1 MRVLLL
7 VNSTASSVTS
17 RKRAQIRKVLAS
29 QHDVEV
35 AETSRRGHAELLARA
50 AAEDDFDVVA
60 VFAGDGTLNEA
71 ATGLLHTRT
80 VIAPLPGGSTNVYAQ
95 TLGYPRG
102 AVDGARALVDALEQG
117 STSRIG
123 VGLAG
128 TRAFLFCAGI
138 GFDAAVIR
146 RVEEHPRW
154 IKRLASH
161 PVHVAAALRTFF
173 SDEGR
178 RTRAHV
184 AVGDGTHLSNVR
196 FAVVSKSNPYT
207 YLGHIPINLAHNA
220 GIDTKL
226 SLTAFTGL
234 HALTLLGGAASA
246 MRTGRFLEHRRD
258 VTQRDDLAFLRVYA
272 DAPFPYQVDGDD
284 AGDTKEL
291 EITYAPDALAV
302 AIPVRPEHEPNSA
315 PITRSGVL
323 VMTASAPAA
332 ASVRAASRSSTVHT
346 LTRSPAAC
354 AAAIPSAP
362 ARNADRTSGL
372 SHAWP

>member
-1 MRVLLL
+1 VRVLLL
-7 VNSTASSVTS
+7 VNSTASSVTP
-17 RKRAQIRKVLAS
+17 RRRAQVRRILAS

-95 TLGYPRG
+95 TLHYPRR
-102 AVDGARALVDALEQG
+102 AADAARELLVALDQG
-117 STSRIG
+117 SISRVG

-128 TRAFLFCAGI
+128 ARPFLFCAGV

-146 RVEEHPRW
+146 RVERHERW

-161 PVHVAAALRTFF
+161 PLHVAAAVQTFF
-173 SDEGR
+173 SDDGR
-178 RTRAHV
+178 RTRAHI

-196 FAVVSKSNPYT
+196 FAIVSKSSPYT
-207 YLGHIPINLAHNA
+207 YLGHRPIHLARHA

-226 SLTAFTGL
+226 SLTAFT
-234 HALTLLGGAASA
+234 ALRATTLVGGAVSA
-246 MRTGRFLEHRRD
+246 MRTGRYLAHRRD
-258 VTQRDDLAFLRVYA
+258 VTERDDLEWLRIYA

-284 AGDTKEL
+284 AGDTQEL
-291 EITYAPDALAV
+291 EITYAPDALAL
-302 AIPVRPEHEPNSA
+302 AIP
-315 PITRSGVL
+315 
-323 VMTASAPAA
+323 PAA
-332 ASVRAASRSSTVHT
+332 GS
-346 LTRSPAAC
+346 
-354 AAAIPSAP
+354 
-362 ARNADRTSGL
+362 
-372 SHAWP
+372 